1 MSQVTQSARLPVDCL
16 GNVVEPSRGGVFIDS
31 SIWQLQAKIKQQEAL
46 EEKRRQLL
54 HLYKCTLYVHTADI
68 LDADADEDFR
78 LRHELRD
85 PESLMNPVSD
95 TWFDNETPYSGESD
109 KNDTPHYGDEASRYL
124 SFDGYDGEIDPDM
137 AFYQADNDH
146 HRGLRLARKDRKRPL
161 NPAIFH

>member
-1 MSQVTQSARLPVDCL
+1 MSQSNRLSVDYL
-16 GNVVEPSRGGVFIDS
+16 GNVVMPARGGVFFGPGLQ
-31 SIWQLQAKIKQQEAL
+31 QLADKIAKRDEKKRELLNLFRWTWTIYAMDLVADWESRQY
-46 EEKRRQLL
+46 EEL
-54 HLYKCTLYVHTADI
+54 HQSV
-68 LDADADEDFR
+68 
-78 LRHELRD
+78 D
-85 PESLMNPVSD
+85 PETMMNPVSD

-109 KNDTPHYGDEASRYL
+109 KNDTLHYGDEASRYL